1 MPLFGYTMT
10 GDGQVTGRGMAHG
23 GFPVSAARA
32 GVVATL
38 SGDPFGSGSYDMTL
52 LPAEHRHFG
61 KPVLLLIGY
70 PFRGEERVG

>member
-1 MPLFGYTMT
+1 MPLFGYTTT
-10 GDGQVTGRGMAHG
+10 GDGQVTGRGMADR
-23 GFPVSAARA
+23 GFPVLAARV

-38 SGDPFGSGSYDMTL
+38 SSDSFGFGSYDMAL

-61 KPVLLLIGY
+61 KPGLLLIGY

>member
-1 MPLFGYTMT
+1 MPLFDYAAT
-10 GDGQVTGRGMAHG
+10 GDGQATGRGMAHR
-23 GFPVSAARA
+23 GFPVSAAPV

-38 SGDPFGSGSYDMTL
+38 SGDPFGFDSYDLAL

-61 KPVLLLIGY
+61 KPGLLLIGY